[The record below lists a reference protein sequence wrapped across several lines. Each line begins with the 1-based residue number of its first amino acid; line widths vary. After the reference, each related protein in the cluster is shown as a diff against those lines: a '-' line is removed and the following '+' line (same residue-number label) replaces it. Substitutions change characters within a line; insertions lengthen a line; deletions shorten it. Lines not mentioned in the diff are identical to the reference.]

1 MILQVMLPVMLMP
14 PILSLPAIRQVSF
27 RQHTTEQSNLQ
38 KTKTSMLGIAE
49 KDCAPWDGPAF
60 GLWLPGEGL
69 GGPTKSWIYLRIWK
83 EPGKS
88 LGRFTFP
95 DKSLKVGTVIYL
107 LKLESPKMIDWQ
119 NQSRQQLKGSIRFS
133 RVSTDQNILGELD
146 FISEKNIH
154 LRGKFEAKWILTN
167 LPC

>member
-1 MILQVMLPVMLMP
+1 MLPVMLMLP
-14 PILSLPAIRQVSF
+14 VLSLPAIQQELS
-27 RQHTTEQSNLQ
+27 RQHKIEQANLQ

-49 KDCAPWDGPAF
+49 NDCAPWDGPAF

-69 GGPTKSWIYLRIWK
+69 GGSPKSWIYLRIWK
-83 EPGKS
+83 EPRKS

-95 DKSLKVGTVIYL
+95 DKTLKVGAVIYL

-119 NQSRQQLKGSIRFS
+119 NQPRQQLKGSVRFS
-133 RVSTDQNILGELD
+133 RVNTDQNILGELD
-146 FISEKNIH
+146 FLSEKNIH
-154 LRGKFEAKWILTN
+154 LNGKFEAKWTRNL